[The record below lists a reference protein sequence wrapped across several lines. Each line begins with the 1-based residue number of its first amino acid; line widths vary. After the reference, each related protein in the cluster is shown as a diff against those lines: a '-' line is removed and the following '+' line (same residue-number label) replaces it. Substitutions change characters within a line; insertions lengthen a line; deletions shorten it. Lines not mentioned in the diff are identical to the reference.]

1 MWGGGIISHFILQTM
16 AEGANICIDKY
27 WNVIDGLSAYS
38 DANLDVSMLI
48 CLHDGAQNYIVAFR
62 RNA

>member
-1 MWGGGIISHFILQTM
+1 M